1 MRNSSRLV
9 REGEPCRI
17 TPHVDIFGTVFMY
30 MVWLCEIASDIA
42 GLVHEAT
49 NGHDV
54 VDSRKAADGTG
65 GLGTARLEP
74 L

>member
-1 MRNSSRLV
+1 M

-17 TPHVDIFGTVFMY
+17 TLQADSVGIVFMY
-30 MVWLCEIASDIA
+30 MVRLFEIASDIA
-42 GLVHEAT
+42 GLVYEAT

-65 GLGTARLEP
+65 GQGTARLEP